1 MPSRSATGV
10 VVVLCG
16 VQFVDVLGVT
26 SVLTAIP
33 AMLTGVSAPA
43 EATPIVAT
51 VYAMLFGG
59 LLVLGARLGDRYGH
73 RRVLLA
79 GITGFAAVSVIGA
92 TAEQIVQLVVARGLQ
107 GAAAAVSVPSALWLL
122 LDATPEQAGR
132 RSALAAWSAAGAA
145 AGALGYLVGGG
156 LTDMFSWR
164 AVFWVNLPIGLVLVV
179 TVWLLV
185 PKNPAPLTGARLD
198 LLGAVLLV
206 AAVMALIL
214 GASLAEDPQ
223 RRLAGGL
230 LVVGGLVL
238 AVLFVVAQRRAQN
251 PLVPRAATKSANL
264 RTGTAVSFVNT
275 ATTSSTGVLA
285 TLFLQE
291 QLGVSAVGAGL
302 VLLPFSLAVVAGSAV
317 SKPLG
322 DRLALRQLA
331 AIGLGGIA
339 AGNLVLVLTY
349 GGIPGIVA
357 GVVVAGAGLGVAS
370 VAGTAIGTNVHSDLA
385 GTATGLLNTG
395 AQLGTALGVAAL
407 LILAAAL
414 PNTGTAAAWGV
425 AAAAAAATALV
436 LTIHRPRAR
445 PGLEA
450 PSRDAAPAP
459 THTTSRRSD
468 RGESRPRVE
477 LSAAIRRAARAG
489 SLSASCT
496 DALRRWSEHSTIPTD
511 LSSYGALSDS
521 SPSAAES
528 RCCSRSITPH
538 TAGPDRPAGDPCP

>member
-1 MPSRSATGV
+1 M
-10 VVVLCG
+10 
-16 VQFVDVLGVT
+16 
-26 SVLTAIP
+26 
-33 AMLTGVSAPA
+33 
-43 EATPIVAT
+43 
-51 VYAMLFGG
+51 
-59 LLVLGARLGDRYGH
+59 
-73 RRVLLA
+73 
-79 GITGFAAVSVIGA
+79 
-92 TAEQIVQLVVARGLQ
+92 
-107 GAAAAVSVPSALWLL
+107 
-122 LDATPEQAGR
+122 
-132 RSALAAWSAAGAA
+132 
-145 AGALGYLVGGG
+145 
-156 LTDMFSWR
+156 
-164 AVFWVNLPIGLVLVV
+164 
-179 TVWLLV
+179 
-185 PKNPAPLTGARLD
+185 
-198 LLGAVLLV
+198 LLV

-223 RRLAGGL
+223 RRLAGCL
-230 LVVGGLVL
+230 LVVGGLGL

-264 RTGTAVSFVNT
+264 RTGTAVSFINT

-370 VAGTAIGTNVHSDLA
+370 VAGTAIGTNVRSDLA

-436 LTIHRPRAR
+436 LTIHRPREG

-459 THTTSRRSD
+459 THTTSRRRD
-468 RGESRPRVE
+468 RGEGRPRVE
-477 LSAAIRRAARAG
+477 LSAAIRRAAQAG
-489 SLSASCT
+489 K
-496 DALRRWSEHSTIPTD
+496 SERELH
-511 LSSYGALSDS
+511 
-521 SPSAAES
+521 
-528 RCCSRSITPH
+528 R
-538 TAGPDRPAGDPCP
+538 RPAQMVRTLHDTNGLVVIWRPIGQLNLYAVSSHMPGSVTSL